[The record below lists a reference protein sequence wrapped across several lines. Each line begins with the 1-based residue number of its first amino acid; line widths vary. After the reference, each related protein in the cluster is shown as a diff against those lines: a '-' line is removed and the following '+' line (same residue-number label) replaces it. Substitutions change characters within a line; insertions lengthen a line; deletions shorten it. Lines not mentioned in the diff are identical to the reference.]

1 MKGGISSSNS
11 TYDVLPFTVVI
22 CFGKLQQLYD
32 ICKPSTA
39 KYH

>member
-22 CFGKLQQLYD
+22 CVGKLQRLYD